1 MEAFI
6 SHNSWMRD
14 LPDDLLVTELSI
26 PGTHNSGCNHG
37 LLGFGKTQ
45 NLSLTKQLRAGIR
58 FLDIRLAH
66 YEDDLFVHHDVKY
79 MGKTYADVL
88 DILSTFLTE
97 HPSETILMSV
107 DEESRFD
114 SPLGKLAPS
123 ELIGKWTRGEI
134 VSWEENEHSFEDTFK
149 ARTWDH
155 IADTPLYYNFAAP
168 PPGTTAA
175 TASAA
180 FTPSTTLGDV
190 RGKIILLRRFEGSHD
205 IGLDLS
211 YWPENASFRSTG
223 PPIYDVEDRYMDP
236 GDDNKFDMVVAHIEK
251 ARKGDIKDLY
261 FTFSSAA
268 DLQAG
273 GYAETINPRL
283 SDYLAACPPG
293 RVGIIAIDYFE
304 ESRELVTNVIR
315 TNRRPDRPMTT
326 TEEAVALADS
336 GSADAEAASSPRP
349 ESASRRIADSP

>member
-1 MEAFI
+1 M
-6 SHNSWMRD
+6 
-14 LPDDLLVTELSI
+14 TELSI
-26 PGTHNSGCNHG
+26 PGTHNSGCNDG

-45 NLSLTKQLRAGIR
+45 NLSLPEQLRAGIR
-58 FLDIRLAH
+58 FFDIRLAH
-66 YEDDLFVHHDVKY
+66 YEDDLFVHHDVMY

-88 DILSTFLTE
+88 DIFSTFLTA

-107 DEESRFD
+107 DEEGRFD
-114 SPLGKLAPS
+114 SPLRKFAPSEFVGKLA
-123 ELIGKWTRGEI
+123 RGDI
-134 VSWEENEHSFEDTFK
+134 ASWEENEHSFENTFK

-155 IADTPLYYNFAAP
+155 IADAPLFYNFTAP

-175 TASAA
+175 TASPA

-190 RGKIILLRRFEGSHD
+190 RGTIILLRRFEGSQD

-211 YWPENASFRSTG
+211 YWPENACFRSTG

-236 GDDNKFDMVVAHIEK
+236 GDDSKFDMVVAHIEK
-251 ARKGDIKDLY
+251 ARKDSARDLY

-283 SDYLAACPPG
+283 NDYLAACPPG
-293 RVGIIAIDYFE
+293 RVGIIATDYFE
-304 ESRELVTNVIR
+304 EPGELVTNVIR

-326 TEEAVALADS
+326 TEEAVALADTEKADTEKATRASRES
-336 GSADAEAASSPRP
+336 GSRRMANSP
-349 ESASRRIADSP
+349 